1 MVPPGYGGRFAVGKY
16 GEPGVSAHTLVT
28 TPSADLS
35 WSLAA
40 PVIAGQP
47 RMRVAMRQRGGRVSY
62 PARTE
67 RDLTTAPPAQ
77 PAAVRLYSDAGYCRV
92 LALDFDA
99 KDRTAEQI
107 SDVAYDVF
115 QVQAILDQ
123 EGAWFLTDHAHG
135 GTHIYVLLAEPL
147 GFLEARELVEAMA
160 QRWPTLDPSPHQSIQ
175 RGCITVPGSAHRL
188 GGHREL
194 TISER
199 SLREYAASLRTPAR
213 AIRRL
218 RLSLRDEI
226 LAVQAKRAAQT
237 AQEPHSTPSVYET
250 GIGRVMGHKYV
261 SLATEGDWSAWGYA
275 SASEARWAVLW
286 SAMATGHTRED
297 VAARMSD
304 GRWPGLWALHAHRTD
319 PWAAFAGDWKRM
331 TPLFNAANQGEQ
343 NPARTSDT
351 SASSHRGDHSPTD
364 THGLIR
370 TWRSLLHTVEA
381 TEFPGARGW
390 SRRTLLKAL
399 AKQAHEI
406 GSVLTATG
414 VRGLSL
420 ATGQS
425 PETVAALLRELA
437 GQKDPWIQ
445 LTMRARGR
453 AAAAYE
459 LRIPDRHRETAT
471 KIRWI
476 TGKAHATRPVFEQLG
491 APAALVYEAI
501 EQGYGS
507 SPIVLQVR
515 TGLSRTSLTDALASL
530 TGWHLIDGDAEAG
543 YKLTSTDDDLNR
555 LAERFGII
563 RARARRI
570 ATYRQQRRRWWAYLD
585 RHLYPLSETDL
596 TADAQ
601 IRGLLDEM
609 RLNDLPPPDN
619 PATHHHT
626 GAA

>member
-1 MVPPGYGGRFAVGKY
+1 MLPPEYGGRSAVGKY
-16 GEPGVSAHTLVT
+16 GEPGVSAHTPM
-28 TPSADLS
+28 TPSADLC
-35 WSLAA
+35 WSLTA

-67 RDLTTAPPAQ
+67 RDLTATPPSQ
-77 PAAVRLYSDAGYCRV
+77 PAAVRLYSDAGYCRI

-107 SDVAYDVF
+107 ADVAYDVF
-115 QVQAILDQ
+115 RAQAILDQ

-135 GTHIYVLLAEPL
+135 GTHIYVLLAQPL
-147 GFLEARELVEAMA
+147 AFLEARELVEAMA
-160 QRWPTLDPSPHQSIQ
+160 QRWPTLDPSPHQSIR

-199 SLREYAASLRTPAR
+199 SLREYTAALRTPAR
-213 AIRRL
+213 TIRHL

-226 LAVQAKRAAQT
+226 LAVRSKRAAET
-237 AQEPHSTPSVYET
+237 AQEPHSTPSVYEA
-250 GIGRVMGHKYV
+250 GIGRVMGHKYL
-261 SLATEGDWSAWGYA
+261 SLAHEGDWAAHGYT
-275 SASEARWAVLW
+275 SPSEARWAVLW

-297 VAARMSD
+297 VGARMRD

-319 PWAAFAGDWKRM
+319 PWTTFAGDWKRM
-331 TPLFNAANQGEQ
+331 EPLFSAVNHDEQ
-343 NPARTSDT
+343 PPVRTSDT
-351 SASSHRGDHSPTD
+351 SANSHRGDHTPAD
-364 THGLIR
+364 PHGFIR
-370 TWRSLLHTVEA
+370 TWRSLLHMVEA

-390 SRRTLLKAL
+390 ARRVLLRAL

-406 GSVLTATG
+406 GSTLTATG

-420 ATGQS
+420 ATGMS

-437 GQKDPWIQ
+437 TQDDPWIT
-445 LTMRARGR
+445 LTIRARGR
-453 AAAAYE
+453 DASAYD
-459 LRIPDRHRETAT
+459 LRIPDRHRERAT
-471 KIRWI
+471 NLRWI
-476 TGKAHATRPVFEQLG
+476 KGKAHALRPVFEQLG

-501 EQGYGS
+501 EQGHGS
-507 SPIVLQVR
+507 SPATIQLR
-515 TGLSRTSLTDALASL
+515 TGLSRTAVTEALASL
-530 TGWHLIDGDAEAG
+530 DGWHLIAGDTEAG
-543 YKLTSTDDDLNR
+543 YQLTSTDADLNH

-563 RARARRI
+563 RARARRV
-570 ATYRQQRRRWWAYLD
+570 ATYREQRRRWWAYLD
-585 RHLYPLSETDL
+585 RHLYRLSEEDL
-596 TADAQ
+596 AADAQ
-601 IRGLLDEM
+601 ILELLDEM

-619 PATHHHT
+619 PAKHHQA